1 MRLERAQYGKDIAL
15 EPEDLAQEHERT
27 AAALSALQHVALS
40 PRRIGAIAKT
50 ALVLNKTW
58 H

>member
-1 MRLERAQYGKDIAL
+1 MERAQYGKDIAL